1 MVDFVNTAEPI
12 NDEVTISDVLG
23 EEKFETEE
31 DECGNVDI
39 ELT

>member
-12 NDEVTISDVLG
+12 NDEETISDVLG
-23 EEKFETEE
+23 EEIFEAEE